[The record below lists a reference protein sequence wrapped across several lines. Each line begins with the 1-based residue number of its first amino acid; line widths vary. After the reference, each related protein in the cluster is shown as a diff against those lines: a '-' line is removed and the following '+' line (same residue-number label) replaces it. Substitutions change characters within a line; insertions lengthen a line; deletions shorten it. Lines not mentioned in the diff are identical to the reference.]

1 MTTAAIIQLTTFG
14 IELASKVLAAR
25 NQVPIEDQTDEEIIA
40 GIESLRLRDPEELI
54 EEGRRQ
60 VTGG

>member
-14 IELASKVLAAR
+14 IELATKALEAR
-25 NQVPIEDQTDEEIIA
+25 NQSRLDDQTEEEIIA
-40 GIESLRLRDPEELI
+40 GIEALKLRDPEELI

-60 VTGG
+60 VTGE